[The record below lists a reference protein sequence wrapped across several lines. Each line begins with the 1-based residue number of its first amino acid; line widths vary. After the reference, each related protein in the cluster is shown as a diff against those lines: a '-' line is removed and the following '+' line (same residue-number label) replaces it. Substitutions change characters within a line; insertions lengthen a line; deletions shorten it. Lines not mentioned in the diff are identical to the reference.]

1 MKLIV
6 AQLEALRRYVSREFH
21 YVMTDLVRD
30 FKWRQIDPG
39 KLWHLPGT
47 IESKL
52 LDEFGELP
60 DTILFWEN
68 YSFLSAHAAEIYR
81 LDCRK
86 FILADDLHWWNNEMR
101 ERKLVGFAI
110 CDTVLST
117 YAYLWAEFYPEL
129 RNCKKVVW
137 VPHAASPDFM
147 IRYNQHPENS
157 ILLSGKINQHYPMRQ
172 QMKQLDDQRSYSI
185 AYHRH
190 PGYHC
195 GYDYRT
201 NQDIG
206 RGYARKINQYRAGST
221 DSSKYGYVVA
231 KYFEIPATGALL
243 FADDAVKQPLQE
255 LGFRENRHYLPVSLK
270 NLEEQIQF
278 VLDERNHPHLDD
290 IRRRGQKLV
299 WQRHK
304 TSDRAKQIDEVC
316 QA

>member
-6 AQLEALRRYVSREFH
+6 ASSEALRRYVSREFH
-21 YVMTDLVRD
+21 HVMTDLVRD
-30 FKWRQIDPG
+30 FNWRLIETE
-39 KLWHLPGT
+39 KVWHRPGT
-47 IESKL
+47 IKSKL
-52 LDEFGELP
+52 LDELGELP

-68 YSFLSAHAAEIYR
+68 YSFLSDHAAEIYR

-86 FILADDLHWWNNEMR
+86 FILADDLHWWNSEMR
-101 ERKLVGFAI
+101 QRKLVGFAI

-117 YAYLWAEFYPEL
+117 YAYLWARFYPEL
-129 RNCKKVVW
+129 YHCKKVVW
-137 VPHAASPDFM
+137 VPHAASPDFI

-157 ILLSGKINQHYPMRQ
+157 ILLSGKIDQHYPMRQ
-172 QMKQLDDQRSYSI
+172 QMKQLGDQRLYSL
-185 AYHRH
+185 AYHHH

-195 GYDYRT
+195 RYDYRN

-206 RGYARKINQYRAGST
+206 RGYARKINRYRAGST
-221 DSSKYGYVVA
+221 DSSKYGYIVA

-243 FADDAVKQPLQE
+243 FADDAVRQPLEE
-255 LGFRENRHYLPVSLK
+255 LGFLENWHYLPVSIK
-270 NLEEQIQF
+270 NLEEKIQF

-290 IRRRGQKLV
+290 IRKRGQELV

-316 QA
+316 RA